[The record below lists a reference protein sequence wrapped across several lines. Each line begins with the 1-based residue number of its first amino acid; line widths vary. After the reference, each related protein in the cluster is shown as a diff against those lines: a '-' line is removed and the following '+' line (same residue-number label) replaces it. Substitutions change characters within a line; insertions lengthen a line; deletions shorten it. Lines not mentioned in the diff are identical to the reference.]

1 MVKKQYL
8 YAGFRGGWSYIYGF
22 YEYSMG
28 FFRNF
33 LKGASLTTAL
43 FVFQACYG
51 TPKWLHDEDMSFRVV
66 SAVDETPIEN
76 VSIFTRVYKSDNLD
90 WNLCGYTNE
99 SGVANVMVGI
109 MDDASP
115 EFRFE
120 AEDGAYAV
128 KDTVIEN
135 WYQRTIKIRLQKAE

>member
-1 MVKKQYL
+1 
-8 YAGFRGGWSYIYGF
+8 
-22 YEYSMG
+22 MG

-66 SAVDETPIEN
+66 SAVDDTKLVELAIRKDLLAKYSGAVEYGALSVCPDELPDDIKAAQEAIGALPGEITLEGK
-76 VSIFTRVYKSDNLD
+76 VF
-90 WNLCGYTNE
+90 NE
-99 SGVANVMVGI
+99 
-109 MDDASP
+109 
-115 EFRFE
+115 
-120 AEDGAYAV
+120 
-128 KDTVIEN
+128 TVIEN

>member
-1 MVKKQYL
+1 
-8 YAGFRGGWSYIYGF
+8 
-22 YEYSMG
+22 
-28 FFRNF
+28 
-33 LKGASLTTAL
+33 
-43 FVFQACYG
+43 
-51 TPKWLHDEDMSFRVV
+51 
-66 SAVDETPIEN
+66 
-76 VSIFTRVYKSDNLD
+76 
-90 WNLCGYTNE
+90 
-99 SGVANVMVGI
+99 MVGI